1 MRSVICRVVLL
12 AICMLLATSSF
23 GGKAQKGKPTKAVP
37 SDTQQQTPKV
47 ETSPATGEQIGWS
60 VISSGG
66 TKGVSTNYAL
76 NGTVG
81 QTAVGYGS
89 STNYG
94 LSHGFWQSFGCCHNR
109 GNVDGII
116 GIGGP
121 IDVADLTYLVAY
133 LFQGGPT
140 PPCLEEGNA
149 DGIVGIGGPIDVADL
164 TFLVA
169 FLFQGGSTPP
179 AC

>member
-1 MRSVICRVVLL
+1 MNSYKLTISAVIVLL
-12 AICMLLATSSF
+12 LFAVSFATEEKES
-23 GGKAQKGKPTKAVP
+23 VP
-37 SDTQQQTPKV
+37 A
-47 ETSPATGEQIGWS
+47 EPATGEQIKWQ

-66 TKGVSTNYAL
+66 TEGTSTNFAL
-76 NGTVG
+76 KGTVG
-81 QTAVGYGS
+81 QTAVGYGT

-94 LSHGFWQSFGCCHNR
+94 LSHGFWQEYGGGGCCQNR

-133 LFQGGPT
+133 LFKSGPE

-149 DGIVGIGGPIDVADL
+149 DSIVGIGGPIDVADL
-164 TFLVA
+164 TYLVKY
-169 FLFQGGSTPP
+169 LFKDGPAPP
-179 AC
+179 PC